1 MMAHLWWIFH
11 KDVISELRAR
21 RVWPTTLVTGII
33 VAFVFS
39 MQMDLLPHQKQ
50 RMVGGLLWLA
60 ILFAGMTAIESSFA
74 SERADGCWDNL
85 KLYPVSPTI
94 VYLAKLLANVI
105 ALGVLQCLLI
115 PLFGLLA
122 DLPLLQRAWQV
133 LLVAVLGNLGLA
145 SVGTL
150 LSALATA
157 VGRSGQLLALLVLPL
172 AIPVVLAAAEA
183 TYLLTQ
189 GPIGDAWWRWIHLL
203 GAFAVIFTTAGAV
216 LFEFAIED

>member
-1 MMAHLWWIFH
+1 MAHLWWIFH
-11 KDVISELRAR
+11 KDVVSEFRAR
-21 RVWPTTLVTGII
+21 RVWPTMLVTGII

-122 DLPLLQRAWQV
+122 DLPLLQRAWQI

-157 VGRSGQLLALLVLPL
+157 VGRGGQLLALLVLPL

-189 GPIGDAWWRWIHLL
+189 GPTGDAWWRWIHLL

>member
-1 MMAHLWWIFH
+1 MAHLWWIFH
-11 KDVISELRAR
+11 KDLITELRAR
-21 RVWPTTLVTGII
+21 RVWPAMLVTGIL

-50 RMVGGLLWLA
+50 RIVGGLLWLA
-60 ILFAGMTAIESSFA
+60 ILFAGMTAIDRSFA
-74 SERADGCWDNL
+74 SELADGCWDNL
-85 KLYPVSPTI
+85 QLYPVSPTI
-94 VYLAKLLANVI
+94 VYLAKLLANMV

-122 DLPLLQRAWQV
+122 DLPLRERAWQI
-133 LLVAVLGNLGLA
+133 LLVAVLGNLGLV

-157 VGRSGQLLALLVLPL
+157 IGRSGNLLTLMVLPL
-172 AIPVVLAAAEA
+172 VIPVVLAAAEA

-189 GPIGDAWWRWIHLL
+189 GPIGAAWWRWINLL
-203 GAFAVIFTTAGAV
+203 GVFAVIFITAGAV
-216 LFEFAIED
+216 LLEFAIED